1 MKMVD
6 DSNEELSGVV
16 EGANPGLGCGNPTAI
31 GKLAQGEIV
40 LDLGSGCGFDCFL
53 ATDIGFSDICIR
65 VKSHSR
71 SLVSSWFPGS
81 GAENYVASADIE
93 AFKPL

>member
-1 MKMVD
+1 MSETTTQK
-6 DSNEELSGVV
+6 LSF
-16 EGANPGLGCGNPTAI
+16 
-31 GKLAQGEIV
+31 
-40 LDLGSGCGFDCFL
+40 LDRSLTLWFNRKYFPF
-53 ATDIGFSDICIR
+53 T

-93 AFKPL
+93 ATKPL